1 MFVWTEDF
9 QQNIGIPKI
18 PDPLVVLSN
27 PEHGSARQ
35 TLTNTEAA
43 RSQMFF
49 EIGVRQNS
57 QYSKK
62 KTCGGMSFQIY

>member
-1 MFVWTEDF
+1 MLCGH
-9 QQNIGIPKI
+9 NITKTTKVTSLTSEG
-18 PDPLVVLSN
+18 N

-35 TLTNTEAA
+35 TFTNTEAA

-57 QYSKK
+57 QYSKEN
-62 KTCGGMSFQIY
+62 TCGGMSFQIY